1 MFESAF
7 VPFFFRLL
15 SRLPPSPGRRCLG
28 GPASD
33 GTLCVRSGQ
42 LPANRKGKRAP
53 IPAGRR
59 LVNVPNEVRC
69 TTCFRPFVTRYCRPT
84 GRLPAPLHHH
94 LSRLSK
100 GNAEAK
106 YDHGWFHYFGAIFA
120 LGSRFPDDLKYTARA
135 CTYIHKH
142 THHDDHTNKNRSE
155 TQTRDPVLCWPS
167 SKCVSKIDKFRHVIA
182 PDRIN
187 ILFL

>member
-15 SRLPPSPGRRCLG
+15 SWLPLPAGRRCLG
-28 GPASD
+28 GPTSD

-42 LPANRKGKRAP
+42 LPANRKGERAP

-94 LSRLSK
+94 LSLDYRKGTPRPSMTMDGFIILVPYLLSVHASLMTW
-100 GNAEAK
+100 N
-106 YDHGWFHYFGAIFA
+106 IP
-120 LGSRFPDDLKYTARA
+120 LARA
-135 CTYIHKH
+135 HTYTH
-142 THHDDHTNKNRSE
+142 THTPRRPHK
-155 TQTRDPVLCWPS
+155 Q
-167 SKCVSKIDKFRHVIA
+167 K
-182 PDRIN
+182 
-187 ILFL
+187 